1 MQGLQEALQYV
12 ADLARA
18 NEKTEVIEICGK
30 TYANRRLE
38 RYDLKAKAQPMKAAS
53 LSALV
58 DYIANCSGEFPEDR
72 DMIIHIESPKTVR
85 LTSALDNERGR
96 ECLFEVEAN
105 VSEFRF
111 GKWYDQEAFM
121 IEAQA
126 NFQKNEDMELLLK
139 VAGNVEKK
147 NSTAFSDDG
156 VAQVAVMT
164 VGAASK
170 ADVIV
175 PNPVRLIPYR
185 TFQEVDQ
192 PASNFVFR
200 IGDDDKPT
208 FMIVE
213 AQNQIWKNEAVKNIK
228 LYLQSGLAEMPE
240 EIRNRITI
248 IG

>member
-1 MQGLQEALQYV
+1 MEGLQKALEYV
-12 ADLARA
+12 AGLARE
-18 NEKTEVIEICGK
+18 NEKTEIVEICGK

-38 RYDLKAKAQPMKAAS
+38 RYDRPSSAAPMKASS

-58 DYIANCSGEFPEDR
+58 DYIASCAGEFPEGR
-72 DMIIHIESPKTVR
+72 DMIIHIQGPKNVC
-85 LTSALDNERGR
+85 LVSALDDERNR
-96 ECLFEVEAN
+96 ECLFEVEAE
-105 VSEFRF
+105 VSEFKF
-111 GKWYDQEAFM
+111 GRWYDQEAFM

-156 VAQVAVMT
+156 VAQIATMT

-175 PNPVRLIPYR
+175 PNPVKLIPYR
-185 TFQEVDQ
+185 TFQEIAQ
-192 PASNFVFR
+192 PESNFVFR
-200 IGDDDKPT
+200 IDDDDKPK

-213 AQNQIWKNEAVKNIK
+213 AQNQIWRNEAVRNIK
-228 LYLQSGLAEMPE
+228 MYLISAIRAMPE
-240 EIRNRITI
+240 AIHSRITV

>member
-38 RYDLKAKAQPMKAAS
+38 RYDLNAKAQPMKAAS

-72 DMIIHIESPKTVR
+72 DMIIHIENPKNVL

-96 ECLFEVEAN
+96 ECLFYVEAN

-111 GKWYDQEAFM
+111 GKWYNQEAFM

-156 VAQVAVMT
+156 VAQVATMT
-164 VGAASK
+164 VGVA
-170 ADVIV
+170 
-175 PNPVRLIPYR
+175 NPVRLIPYR

-200 IGDDDKPT
+200 ISDDDEPT

-228 LYLQSGLAEMPE
+228 LYLQSALAEMPE
-240 EIRNRITI
+240 AIRNRITI